1 MIVTINCGSSSI
13 KFTLFPADG
22 ELQRSTILCEGQID
36 GIGEEP
42 RLIAVD
48 AAGNQFADERL
59 ETGATHEEAL
69 EFLRCSL
76 ERRFPG
82 RRLVA
87 AGHRVVHGGTKYNT
101 PVIVDEDVLADLEEL
116 VSLAPLHEPHNIAA
130 IKAVAKLEPTIPQVA
145 CFDTAFHCTQPPVA
159 TLFAIPRQLTK
170 AGIRRYGFHGLS
182 YEYIA
187 SVLPDYAGSSSDG
200 KVVVAHLGQGASMCA
215 MEARRSVATTMGFTA
230 IDGLPM
236 GRRCGSLDAGVVLY
250 LMAEKGMN
258 VAAVTDLLYNHSG
271 LLGVSGISGDMRTLS
286 ASSDPHAAEAIELF
300 VYRIER
306 ELGSLVA
313 VLGGLDVLVFTGG
326 IGEHSTAVRE
336 QVCKRAS
343 WLGIELDPC
352 ANVAGGPRITTAT
365 SHVSAWVIPTDEDLV
380 IARHT
385 VKLLAVAN
393 RTVLPVNNTH
403 GAPEIMRNLL

>member
-13 KFTLFPADG
+13 KFALFPADG

-59 ETGATHEEAL
+59 ETGATHEKAL
-69 EFLRCSL
+69 KFLRRSL
-76 ERRFPG
+76 QGRFPG

-87 AGHRVVHGGTKYNT
+87 AGHRVVHGGTKYNA
-101 PVIVDEDVLADLEEL
+101 PVIVDERVIADLEEL
-116 VSLAPLHEPHNIAA
+116 APLAPLHEPHNIAA
-130 IKAVAKLEPTIPQVA
+130 IKAIAGLEPTIPQVA

-159 TLFAIPRQLTK
+159 TLFAIPRQLTE

-187 SVLPDYAGSSSDG
+187 SILPDYAGPSAEK

-230 IDGLPM
+230 VDGLPM
-236 GRRCGSLDAGVVLY
+236 GRRCGALDPAVVLY
-250 LMAEKGMN
+250 LISQKGMN

-271 LLGVSGISGDMRTLS
+271 LLGVSGISGDMRKLQ
-286 ASSDPHAAEAIELF
+286 ASNDPHATEAIELF
-300 VYRIER
+300 VYRITR

-313 VLGGLDVLVFTGG
+313 ALGGLDVLVFTAG
-326 IGEHSTAVRE
+326 IGEHSATVRE
-336 QVCKRAS
+336 QVCKAAS
-343 WLGIELDPC
+343 WLGVELDHARMRP
-352 ANVAGGPRITTAT
+352 VAPALQQLRVECPPGSSRQMKT
-365 SHVSAWVIPTDEDLV
+365 S
-380 IARHT
+380 
-385 VKLLAVAN
+385 
-393 RTVLPVNNTH
+393 
-403 GAPEIMRNLL
+403 